1 MTPRTDTIDAPRPG
15 RAPGGNGEGDRE
27 VVDRVRADLKKYL
40 SENPTFLSLP
50 RDKQVEMYREMLA
63 RGVERARRRTDPA
76 TAQGRRARGLN
87 TDATDPTRLDELAP
101 LAGDF
106 LAEVNFVDFV
116 RDLITGTYGAIVDST
131 IEQTDA
137 FVRQFK
143 ELSKPLGVIARDHV
157 SSLDAMAEMAASDPL
172 RFTMGP
178 EGELTDAESGMSVDT
193 SNDEIQRLMFEARLK
208 LAKEMR
214 FARREVM
221 LAGQQRLVV
230 DKGTIRAALLFNV
243 RGTEA
248 GQAKERDTDI
258 TQRGTEGGLKV
269 GGGLLPGRGLF
280 GGGIGGGT
288 TKKNTKITV
297 SSRELVTNADLNAQI
312 SGFVEV
318 NFKSDYFRLDNFAD
332 LFGDEST
339 KALVAEAEQRQNG
352 AAPQA

>member
-1 MTPRTDTIDAPRPG
+1 MTPNADTITAPRTG
-15 RAPGGNGEGDRE
+15 RAPGKNREIDRE
-27 VVDRVRADLKKYL
+27 VVDRVRTDLKKYL

-50 RDKQVEMYREMLA
+50 RDKQVEMYREMLS
-63 RGVERARRRTDPA
+63 RGIERACRRTDPA
-76 TAQGRRARGLN
+76 TAQSRRARGLN

-143 ELSKPLGVIARDHV
+143 ELSKPLGVIARDHI
-157 SSLDAMAEMAASDPL
+157 SSLDALAEMAASDPL
-172 RFTMGP
+172 RFTMSP
-178 EGELTDAESGMSVDT
+178 EGELKDAETGMSVDT
-193 SNDEIQRLMFEARLK
+193 SNDEIQRLMYEAQLK

-248 GQAKERDTDI
+248 GQAKDRTTDI
-258 TQRGTEGGLKV
+258 EQ
-269 GGGLLPGRGLF
+269 GGGQGGFNLPFFGGF
-280 GGGIGGGT
+280 GGG
-288 TKKNTKITV
+288 KKNTKITV
-297 SSRELVTNADLNAQI
+297 SSRELVTNTELNAQI

-318 NFKSDYFRLDNFAD
+318 NFKSDYFKLDNFAD

-352 AAPQA
+352 AAPPA